1 MQEYARFYEKS
12 INFAPTLLRKP
23 RSCTGEQCRSPVLP
37 GFNLMGW
44 CLIFNNEKRPKVLK
58 FGRFVYIFVYKF
70 SKSLKINVYCGERGS
85 QTLDKVQFHEMP
97 FCRKQGFSPFPS
109 VFYNTT
115 QCHLRALKSCTKSCT
130 WVFVPFFV
138 YIIKIHQTLT
148 LHGL

>member
-1 MQEYARFYEKS
+1 MYTKRSDFNTFGRFSFSK
-12 INFAPTLLRKP
+12 IRHQPIWLKP
-23 RSCTGEQCRSPVLP
+23 GSSP
-37 GFNLMGW
+37 GFFRLV
-44 CLIFNNEKRPKVLK
+44 CTRFFLFLDTKKRPKLLK
-58 FGRFVYIFVYKF
+58 LGRFVYIFVYKF
-70 SKSLKINVYCGERGS
+70 RKSLNFNVYCGERGS

-115 QCHLRALKSCTKSCT
+115 QYHLRALKSCTKSCT